1 MPVKRL
7 IPSLLAFALVA
18 TACSSQPPPAEL
30 EFKPGR
36 QFIPQVVD
44 FTSDVGRSP
53 SIALDSEGS
62 PVLTYLGFAPI
73 LEPGELPELRP
84 VSAPRLPG
92 VLFAD
97 QTEGIW
103 NHGAVV
109 EEDED
114 LVEPVGE
121 DEVPPPFDGAATAIA
136 ADSNGTLHVI
146 YTDRSGLQYSTDGG
160 TGLFERP
167 QRVAGGDV
175 YGASIAVDSSGN
187 PWVAYYRGQL
197 VEVSTL
203 VGGRWDDKDV
213 LKAAPCGDCP
223 TVRTAIAAGSAGPI
237 VAYTSG
243 NSLLTAELS
252 GDEWTIRRI
261 PQGGSGVSMTVDDR
275 GDAHLA
281 FYSREE
287 EVVYARAG
295 ANQLLSESVGRF
307 SSAENPVGW
316 STGIAIDDKGTV
328 YIAWHEGADDRVHL
342 SSGKSGDFKEIPT
355 PGTEGGTWPSVAVAP
370 DGSMVWVA
378 WYDHINE
385 DLQLGTYGEAEEI
398 VIAQPS
404 PSPTE
409 AGPAPPPETAECE
422 PKGATVKAV
431 ASTGAVANG
440 FGQDCL
446 AAVADKSFNLVFDNG
461 DTGVPHNLSVYT
473 DSGASDQLATS
484 GPPVPGP
491 EVQKAKAKPIEAGD
505 YFFQCDVHPTT
516 MNGAFVVR

>member
-1 MPVKRL
+1 M
-7 IPSLLAFALVA
+7 AFALVA

-121 DEVPPPFDGAATAIA
+121 DEVPTPFDGAATAIA
-136 ADSNGTLHVI
+136 ADSNGTLHLV

-160 TGLFERP
+160 PGSFERP

-203 VGGRWDDKDV
+203 VGGRWDKKDV

-243 NSLLTAELS
+243 NSLLAAGLS
-252 GDEWTIRRI
+252 GEDWTIRK
-261 PQGGSGVSMTVDDR
+261 VD
-275 GDAHLA
+275 GNG
-281 FYSREE
+281 F
-287 EVVYARAG
+287 G
-295 ANQLLSESVGRF
+295 ASIIVGRDNITRLAYYRGEGAIQLAAGKGAF
-307 SSAENPVGW
+307 VRPLTAGFAEVSAGENTIGW
-316 STGIAIDDKGTV
+316 ATGIAADDKGNTYV
-328 YIAWHEGADDRVHL
+328 AWYDPGSDNVRLASDAGEGVL
-342 SSGKSGDFKEIPT
+342 KEIPT
-355 PGTEGGTWPSVAVAP
+355 PGTEGGSWPAVAVAP
-370 DGSMVWVA
+370 DGSMIWVA

-385 DLQLGTYGEAEEI
+385 DLQLGTYGGAEEI

-404 PSPTE
+404 PSPT
-409 AGPAPPPETAECE
+409 AVGPAPPPATAECE
-422 PKGATVKAV
+422 PKGSTVKAV

-440 FGQDCL
+440 FDQDCL
-446 AAVADKSFNLVFDNG
+446 AAVADKSFNLVFDNR
-461 DTGVPHNLSVYT
+461 DTGVPHNLSVYV

-484 GPPVPGP
+484 GPDVPGP